1 MRFPKSLH
9 PLVLLVVTVCA
20 ASCLS
25 AQSKGAEQ
33 ALRARVEKYY
43 SLVQVAQWEAAEK
56 FVTSDTRANFRAVPK
71 GPLMGY
77 EYESAS
83 MEEDGKTATVRVKVQ
98 TFAPEMGGALTVTTQ
113 TTWKLVSGTWY
124 LYVPKPAA
132 SPVGSGIS
140 VKTPPPDI
148 KFNSDQLD
156 LGSLTDR
163 DVIERRVGFTN
174 VSGHPVTVQ
183 SVASDSALL
192 KLSATK
198 KVLQPQEQAE
208 LVVQF
213 NAVGYYGSFAQTVVV
228 KTNPGAR
235 VARVNVLAT
244 VGPAPKEA
252 KDK

>member
-1 MRFPKSLH
+1 MRFPKSFQA
-9 PLVLLVVTVCA
+9 LVLLAATLCA
-20 ASCLS
+20 ASWLS

-43 SLVQVAQWEAAEK
+43 GLVQTAQWEAAEK
-56 FVTSDTRANFRAVPK
+56 FVTSDTRANFRAGPK
-71 GPLMGY
+71 SPPMAW

-83 MEEDGKTATVRVKVQ
+83 IEEDGKTATVRVKVQ
-98 TFAPEMGGALTVTTQ
+98 TFAPMMGGPLAVVTQ

-132 SPVGSGIS
+132 SPVGEGIS
-140 VKTPPPDI
+140 MKSPPPDI
-148 KFNSDQLD
+148 KFNSAQLD
-156 LGSLTDR
+156 LGSPTDHN
-163 DVIERRVGFTN
+163 VIERRIGFTN

-208 LVVQF
+208 LIVQF
-213 NAVGYYGSFAQTVVV
+213 NAVGYYGFFAQSVVV

-235 VARVNVLAT
+235 LARVTVLAN
-244 VGPAPKEA
+244 VAPVPK
-252 KDK
+252 